1 MINFDKMHGNGNDF
15 IVINSIENNY
25 KLSKSRIKKLSDR
38 NFGIGFDQVILI
50 CPPTKD
56 NFDFAIRF
64 FNADGSEASMCLN
77 GIRCAASYVWRNN
90 FAPKKSITFK
100 TKNRLV
106 LCDPFKDQVK
116 ALLEMPSLY
125 IDTKL
130 HSKLAKLISDK
141 FDLVDAG
148 NMHLCIKS
156 SSIKKKDLDSI
167 YMSLERLIKPFRF
180 NLSIYKVSKDIAEIR
195 TYENGVGETF
205 SCGSAAFAVTSLCI
219 KNKFKT
225 ISPGG
230 ELNFIKKNNANI
242 EMMGPAKYIY
252 SGNIDV

>member
-1 MINFDKMHGNGNDF
+1 
-15 IVINSIENNY
+15 
-25 KLSKSRIKKLSDR
+25 
-38 NFGIGFDQVILI
+38 
-50 CPPTKD
+50 
-56 NFDFAIRF
+56 
-64 FNADGSEASMCLN
+64 MCLN

-100 TKNRLV
+100 TKNRHV
-106 LCDPFKDQVK
+106 LCEPFKNQVK
-116 ALLEMPSLY
+116 AILEIPSSY

-156 SSIKKKDLDSI
+156 PSIKKKDLDSI
-167 YMSLERLIKPFRF
+167 YKNLEKLIKPFGF
-180 NLSIYKVSKDIAEIR
+180 NLSIYKVSKNIAEMR

-205 SCGSAAFAVTSLCI
+205 SCGSAALAVTSLCI
-219 KNKFKT
+219 KDKFKT